1 MAEYYTVA
9 AKGVPGNDD
18 YGTMSAWLLFAK
30 VGGCYIRV
38 LYRRNMYCMLWL
50 MVNV

>member
-30 VGGCYIRV
+30 VGGCYMRV
-38 LYRRNMYCMLWL
+38 LYARAVVRAICT
-50 MVNV
+50 VCCG